1 MSIEKNLDIDQFN
14 SLLDEID
21 YLRPELVISK
31 CTVSFV
37 FNNIKYNCSLTG
49 EKKNIPNCGN
59 IWGQFNKFTKC
70 SYELQNKERFGY
82 RKVKLDNYSTKVHWK
97 LKDPGNYWYIKE
109 SASRQWLKCYSY
121 DINSAYSYAMTQ
133 PLPDTSVEPRLNCI
147 LKHGE
152 IGFYNDGSATE
163 EVGAYVEYAFPL
175 KKYNFDIYVN
185 RYYEKKKLAK
195 TDEER
200 KIWKDFLNI
209 PSGMMQKHNI
219 FIRLGILYNE
229 YKYIKQF
236 QDEDTVYC
244 NTDSIV
250 SLKKRT
256 DLPLG
261 DELGQFKEEHTNDDF
276 KFIKEGIY
284 QWGNEC
290 HYTGIPGCSLTDIE
304 NIAGWQNNM
313 PYRIVNRRIV
323 KNGEQKKIC

>member
-21 YLRPELVISK
+21 YLKPELVISK

-147 LKHGE
+147 LKQGE

-163 EVGAYVEYAFPL
+163 EVGTYVEYAFPL

-209 PSGMMQKHNI
+209 PSGMIQKHNI

-261 DELGQFKEEHTNDDF
+261 NELGQFKEEHTNDDF

-304 NIAGWQNNM
+304 DITGWQNNM
-313 PYRIVNRRIV
+313 PYKVVNRRIV